1 MSQVQAAP
9 SQLLL
14 GWTMKK
20 PRQERVK
27 TPENYKQECADAVE
41 AYFSRITLGPD
52 LMPIKPSPSARKPG
66 ECGMCGET
74 FAGCVC
80 ECT

>member
-1 MSQVQAAP
+1 
-9 SQLLL
+9 
-14 GWTMKK
+14 MKK
-20 PRQERVK
+20 SKQERVK

-52 LMPIKPSPSARKPG
+52 LMPVKPSLSATKPG
-66 ECGMCGET
+66 ECCGCDMPRAE
-74 FAGCVC
+74 CVC